1 MTIKTPP
8 RFTLSGD
15 FRMSLGWAIV
25 LVLLIGVVFI
35 ATSNPAVALPQR
47 MKVLNLAVFF
57 YGVALVAWLFSNY
70 FPLISRWFIVVGFV
84 AVVCLGVFWVG
95 ETTFLSLLVLPVGL
109 AMALLGFPAAAIVTL
124 AESVLLVTL
133 PGYASPELTQFTIV
147 LTLMTLWFML
157 GLIFAIYRP
166 IRQLT
171 QWSFEHYWR
180 AQKLLDE
187 SRDRKAELQHVQDE
201 LVRSNYKLSLLNDKL
216 HQLTLV
222 ADEARQAK
230 EIFVAK
236 VSHEFRTP
244 LNMIIA
250 LADLLLETPEIYG
263 DELPAPLLED
273 LHIVQRNSKHLADL
287 IDDVLDLSQAE
298 AGHLSLQRGWVDLRE
313 DIGTAVAVIQPLVQK
328 KHLSLTVICP
338 DNLPTVYCDRTRI
351 RQVVLNLVSNAAR
364 FTSQGGIIL
373 AVTRQDNDVLIQVT
387 DTGPGVAERDLPKV
401 FEPFFQTT
409 GGNWQDL
416 SGNGLGLSISKQFV
430 ELHGGRM
437 WLESEVGVGS
447 TFSFSLP
454 ISPVN
459 PQPPRAELTLEEWRW
474 REPDL
479 QVRLPRLPFKE
490 RVVVCD
496 ETGGLRA
503 QLRHAPDGLEVV
515 HAKDLAETLGEVEQ
529 CPAHAII
536 VNSLRP
542 DEFLQQL
549 GGVAKDT
556 PIFACSFP
564 PVSRHVANMGVANY
578 LTKPVTLE
586 KLSEAIE
593 ASSKAAQ
600 SILVVDD
607 NLDVQQVLTRTLG
620 LYKKGLQVM
629 TASNGKAALELLHQ
643 NVFDLILLDLTL
655 PDMSGWDVIEYK
667 NKSQRIKSIPVII
680 VSAQDPVEPST
691 KSNLLLATVASGF
704 SGETVLRCSL
714 ELSKLLGRTV

>member
-263 DELPAPLLED
+263 DELPAN
-273 LHIVQRNSKHLADL
+273 I
-287 IDDVLDLSQAE
+287 
-298 AGHLSLQRGWVDLRE
+298 
-313 DIGTAVAVIQPLVQK
+313 
-328 KHLSLTVICP
+328 SLTS
-338 DNLPTVYCDRTRI
+338 LMM
-351 RQVVLNLVSNAAR
+351 S
-364 FTSQGGIIL
+364 
-373 AVTRQDNDVLIQVT
+373 
-387 DTGPGVAERDLPKV
+387 
-401 FEPFFQTT
+401 
-409 GGNWQDL
+409 
-416 SGNGLGLSISKQFV
+416 SISAK
-430 ELHGGRM
+430 
-437 WLESEVGVGS
+437 
-447 TFSFSLP
+447 
-454 ISPVN
+454 
-459 PQPPRAELTLEEWRW
+459 PR
-474 REPDL
+474 
-479 QVRLPRLPFKE
+479 Q
-490 RVVVCD
+490 
-496 ETGGLRA
+496 G
-503 QLRHAPDGLEVV
+503 
-515 HAKDLAETLGEVEQ
+515 
-529 CPAHAII
+529 
-536 VNSLRP
+536 
-542 DEFLQQL
+542 
-549 GGVAKDT
+549 
-556 PIFACSFP
+556 
-564 PVSRHVANMGVANY
+564 
-578 LTKPVTLE
+578 
-586 KLSEAIE
+586 
-593 ASSKAAQ
+593 
-600 SILVVDD
+600 ILVCSVA
-607 NLDVQQVLTRTLG
+607 G
-620 LYKKGLQVM
+620 LICAK
-629 TASNGKAALELLHQ
+629 T
-643 NVFDLILLDLTL
+643 
-655 PDMSGWDVIEYK
+655 
-667 NKSQRIKSIPVII
+667 
-680 VSAQDPVEPST
+680 
-691 KSNLLLATVASGF
+691 
-704 SGETVLRCSL
+704 
-714 ELSKLLGRTV
+714 